1 MTKDETTEKSRRTGR
16 PDKKRDV
23 LREVI
28 TPRHVR
34 IPRFKEKLELLFR
47 YHPFIRRQYEFCEEV
62 GVSAATGST
71 WINPPPDADG
81 VFVNPGTV
89 PAKHFNSVANVFGV
103 PGPVLLME
111 DLAEF
116 EKALATFES
125 GRGAW
130 EKLVR
135 ALPND
140 DKVEII
146 VNEEKRIVDPDEDDE
161 DRGLLRV
168 RNGDEIFI
176 RVTNPTLKH
185 AILLQRDPDGWSSL
199 RPTRRAKDTEVEGA
213 LIYPRANPAGMP
225 RFAIV
230 EGSGVHQVLAIFT
243 RDPLPGWITDMF
255 IADSLADGLDRAV
268 GVFHNLLAA
277 GPDKCR
283 MFGRRFLVTNSP
295 RQRSQMRS
303 APKAGGPGRS

>member
-1 MTKDETTEKSRRTGR
+1 MTEHRATGR
-16 PDKKRDV
+16 APQIGTGDKRRATP
-23 LREVI
+23 REVI

-34 IPRFKEKLELLFR
+34 IPKFKEKLELLFR

-71 WINPPPDADG
+71 WINPPPDPDG

-89 PAKHFNSVANVFGV
+89 PAKHFNTVANVFGV

-116 EKALATFES
+116 EKTLATFES

-140 DKVEII
+140 DKIEII
-146 VNEEKRIVDPDEDDE
+146 VNEEKRIIDPDDDEDDH
-161 DRGLLRV
+161 GLLRV

-176 RVTNPTLKH
+176 RVANPSLKH
-185 AILLQRDPDGWSSL
+185 AALLQRHPDGWSSL
-199 RPTRRAKDTEVEGA
+199 RPTRRTKDTDVEEM
-213 LIYPRANPAGMP
+213 LIYPRPRPDGTP
-225 RFAIV
+225 RFALI

-243 RDPLPGWITDMF
+243 RDPLPTRIIDLF
-255 IADSLADGLDRAV
+255 IADDLTDNLDRTVA
-268 GVFHNLLAA
+268 VFHNLLAA
-277 GPDKCR
+277 GPEKCR
-283 MFGRRFLVTNSP
+283 MFGRRFLVTNTP
-295 RQRSQMRS
+295 RQRSQSRS
-303 APKAGGPGRS
+303 APKAGTSGRR